1 MDQRLCGNSRRKEGR
16 LMNRMTKAILA
27 IFFIAVI
34 TVSMVSITRQIGKS
48 LRLDITDQKLY
59 TLSDGTRQ
67 ILDGLKQP
75 ITIKLFYSQAAS
87 MKAPD
92 QIRFFSNY
100 YEYVRAVLEEYVSQ
114 SKGMVK
120 LEVIDPRPYSEEE
133 MAAIRYG
140 LKQFN
145 ISQEEKFFFG
155 LVVQTQ
161 FGVTKIIEFFTPDR
175 QNFVEYDI
183 SYLIDTA
190 MTRQKSR
197 VGILSSLPVVG
208 DDTSGYMAYMMKM
221 QGQQPRPAWGLA
233 QQLKQKYEVSSIP
246 ADTETISGIDI
257 LMVIH
262 PKKLPDKTLF
272 AIDQY
277 ILNGGRAIIFVDP
290 HCVIDRPS
298 PQAQFD
304 PQMSMESNLE
314 PLFKTWGIEMPS
326 MTFAGDVAL
335 AETGAVSPN
344 GRSEKIL
351 GILTLT
357 KKEKCFNPDSPV
369 TAMLNTITMMFPG
382 VLKKLSAE
390 SKDNAPLGIQYAPL
404 LKTTSKGNAWKVENI
419 YELMNPDYAEFLRRF
434 REGTEPVVMGYMLTG
449 KFKSAF
455 PEGVEFE
462 EKSPQSDP
470 KKTQQQPPVK
480 KKLTGIAQAKESCA
494 VAVFADVDFISD
506 IVAYRSHPL
515 FGMMV
520 VGDNSSL
527 VLNTLDD
534 LCGSTALMAVRSRG
548 SYSRPFEKVDKIE
561 EEAAART
568 AEKESEIQKQIKGF
582 EQELNSKLASLDKNE
597 NELINKTIL
606 ADKRDIELKLREAE
620 KNLRDVKMSKVQ
632 QIEKLGLRLK
642 NFCMLP
648 GPVLVLVLAIGLG
661 LRRSFKR
668 RNYISHASDS

>member
-1 MDQRLCGNSRRKEGR
+1 
-16 LMNRMTKAILA
+16 MNRMAKAILA
-27 IFFIAVI
+27 LFFIAVI
-34 TVSMVSITRQIGKS
+34 TVSMVSITRQIGRS

-75 ITIKLFYSQAAS
+75 ITIKLFYSQTAS

-120 LEVIDPRPYSEEE
+120 LEVIDPRPYTEEE

-161 FGVTKIIEFFTPDR
+161 FGVTKNIEFFTPDR

-197 VGILSSLPVVG
+197 VGILSSLPVMG
-208 DDTSGYMAYMMKM
+208 DDASGYMAYMMKM
-221 QGQQPRPAWGLA
+221 QGQQIRPAWGLV
-233 QQLKQKYEVSSIP
+233 QQLKQKYEVRSIA
-246 ADTETISGIDI
+246 ADTEKISDIDTLI
-257 LMVIH
+257 VIH
-262 PKKLPDKTLF
+262 PKKLPDKTQF

-277 ILNGGRAIIFVDP
+277 ILNGGRAMIFADP
-290 HCVIDRPS
+290 HCVVDRPS

-314 PLFKTWGIEMPS
+314 VLFKTWGLEMPS

-335 AETGAVSPN
+335 AETGALSADS
-344 GRSEKIL
+344 RAEKIL

-369 TAMLNTITMMFPG
+369 TAMLNTVTTMFPG
-382 VLKKLSAE
+382 VLKKLPAE
-390 SKDNAPLGIQYAPL
+390 SGDKAPLDIHYAPL
-404 LKTTSKGNAWKVENI
+404 LRTTSKGNAWKVENI
-419 YELMNPDYAEFLRRF
+419 YELMSPNYAEFLRRF
-434 REGTEPVVMGYMLTG
+434 RDGTEPVVMGYMLTG

-455 PEGVEFE
+455 PNGVEFE
-462 EKSPQSDP
+462 ESSPQNDSKEAP
-470 KKTQQQPPVK
+470 KQPPVK
-480 KKLTGIAQAKESCA
+480 KKLTGLTEAKESCA

-506 IVAYRSHPL
+506 AVAFRSHPL
-515 FGMMV
+515 FGMMII
-520 VGDNSSL
+520 GDNSSL

-534 LCGSTALMAVRSRG
+534 LSGSTALMAVRSRG
-548 SYSRPFEKVDKIE
+548 SYSRPFERVNKIE

-568 AEKESEIQKQIKGF
+568 AQKESEIQAQIKGF
-582 EQELNSKLASLDKNE
+582 EQELNQKLASLDQKE

-606 ADKRDIELKLREAE
+606 AEKRDIELKLREAE

-632 QIEKLGLRLK
+632 QIEKLGSRIK

-648 GPVLVLVLAIGLG
+648 GPALILVLAVGLG

>member
-1 MDQRLCGNSRRKEGR
+1 
-16 LMNRMTKAILA
+16 MNRMTKAILA

-34 TVSMVSITRQIGKS
+34 TISLISITRQIGKS

-67 ILDGLKQP
+67 ILNGLKQP
-75 ITIKLFYSQAAS
+75 ITVKLFYSQTAS
-87 MKAPD
+87 TKALD
-92 QIRFFSNY
+92 QIRFFTNY

-120 LEVIDPRPYSEEE
+120 LEVIDPRPYTEEE

-161 FGVTKIIEFFTPDR
+161 FGVTKTIEFFTPDR
-175 QNFVEYDI
+175 QIFVEYDI
-183 SYLIDTA
+183 SSLIDTA

-197 VGILSSLPVVG
+197 VGILSSLPVIG
-208 DDTSGYMAYMMKM
+208 DDASGYMAYMMKM
-221 QGQQPRPAWGLA
+221 QGQQPRPAWGLV
-233 QQLKQKYEVSSIP
+233 QQLKEKYEVSSIP
-246 ADTETISGIDI
+246 ADTEKISDIDI

-277 ILNGGRAIIFVDP
+277 ILNGGRTMIFTDP
-290 HCVIDRPS
+290 HCIADRPS
-298 PQAQFD
+298 PQAQMD
-304 PQMSMESNLE
+304 SQPSMESNLE
-314 PLFKTWGIEMPS
+314 PLFKTWGMEMPP

-335 AETGAVSPN
+335 AEEGALSPN
-344 GRSEKIL
+344 SRAEKIL

-357 KKEKCFNPDSPV
+357 KKEKCFNSDSPV
-369 TAMLNTITMMFPG
+369 TAMLNTVTVMFPG
-382 VLKKLSAE
+382 VLKKLPAQSDG
-390 SKDNAPLGIQYAPL
+390 KAPLDIQYAPL
-404 LKTTSKGNAWKVENI
+404 IKTTSKGNEWKVGNRD
-419 YELMNPDYAEFLRRF
+419 ELMSPDYAEFLRRF
-434 REGTEPVVMGYMLTG
+434 RDGTEPVVMGYMLTG

-455 PEGVEFE
+455 PNGVEFE
-462 EKSPQSDP
+462 EKPAQNDSRNAA
-470 KKTQQQPPVK
+470 KQPPVK
-480 KKLTGIAQAKESCA
+480 KKLTGIAEAKESCA

-506 IVAYRSHPL
+506 LVAYRNHPL
-515 FGMMV
+515 FGTMV
-520 VGDNSSL
+520 IGDNSSL

-534 LCGSTALMAVRSRG
+534 LSGSTALMAVRSRG
-548 SYSRPFEKVDKIE
+548 SYSRPFERVDKIE
-561 EEAAART
+561 QEAAART
-568 AEKESEIQKQIKGF
+568 TQKETEIQAQIKGF
-582 EQELNSKLASLDKNE
+582 EKELNEKLASLDQKE

-606 ADKRDIELKLREAE
+606 TEKRDIELKLREAE

-632 QIEKLGLRLK
+632 QIEKLGVQIK

-648 GPVLVLVLAIGLG
+648 GPALVLVLAVGLG

>member
-1 MDQRLCGNSRRKEGR
+1 
-16 LMNRMTKAILA
+16 MNRMTKTILA
-27 IFFIAVI
+27 IFFIAAI
-34 TVSMVSITRQIGKS
+34 TISMVSITRQIGKS

-67 ILDGLKQP
+67 ILNGLKQP
-75 ITIKLFYSQAAS
+75 ISIKLFYSQTAS
-87 MKAPD
+87 TKAPD
-92 QIRFFSNY
+92 QIRFFTNY
-100 YEYVRAVLEEYVSQ
+100 YGYVRAVLDEYVSQ
-114 SKGMVK
+114 SKGMIK
-120 LEVIDPRPYSEEE
+120 LEVIDPRPYTDEE

-155 LVVQTQ
+155 VVVQTQ
-161 FGVTKIIEFFTPDR
+161 FGVTKTIEFFTPDR

-183 SYLIDTA
+183 SSLIDTA

-197 VGILSSLPVVG
+197 VGILSSLPVMG
-208 DDTSGYMAYMMKM
+208 DDASGYMAYMMKM
-221 QGQQPRPAWGLA
+221 QGQQPRPAWGLV

-246 ADTETISGIDI
+246 ADTEKISDIDI

-277 ILNGGRAIIFVDP
+277 ILNGGRAMIFADP
-290 HCVIDRPS
+290 HCVVDRPS
-298 PQAQFD
+298 PQAQMD
-304 PQMSMESNLE
+304 PGQMSMESNLE
-314 PLFKTWGIEMPS
+314 PLFKTWGMEMPS

-335 AETGAVSPN
+335 AEEGALSPN
-344 GRSEKIL
+344 SRAEKIL

-357 KKEKCFNPDSPV
+357 KKKNCFNSDSPV
-369 TAMLNTITMMFPG
+369 TAMLNTVTVMFPG
-382 VLKKLSAE
+382 VLKKLPAE
-390 SKDNAPLGIQYAPL
+390 ADGKASLGIQYAPL
-404 LKTTSKGNAWKVENI
+404 IKTTSKGNEWKVGNM

-434 REGTEPVVMGYMLTG
+434 RDGTEPVVMGYVLTG

-455 PEGVEFE
+455 PNGVEFE
-462 EKSPQSDP
+462 EKPAQSDS
-470 KKTQQQPPVK
+470 KDAEKQPPVT
-480 KKLTGIAQAKESCA
+480 KKLTGMIESKESCA

-506 IVAYRSHPL
+506 VAAYRNHPL
-515 FGMMV
+515 FGTIV
-520 VGDNSSL
+520 VGDNSNL

-534 LCGSTALMAVRSRG
+534 LSGSTALMAVRSRG

-561 EEAAART
+561 QEAAART
-568 AEKESEIQKQIKGF
+568 VQKESEIQAQIKVF
-582 EQELNSKLASLDKNE
+582 EQELNQKLASLDQKE

-606 ADKRDIELKLREAE
+606 AEKRDIELKLREAE
-620 KNLRDVKMSKVQ
+620 KKLRDVKMSKVQ
-632 QIEKLGLRLK
+632 QIEKLGLRIK

-648 GPVLVLVLAIGLG
+648 GPAMVLVLAVGLG

>member
-1 MDQRLCGNSRRKEGR
+1 
-16 LMNRMTKAILA
+16 MTKAILA
-27 IFFIAVI
+27 LFFIAVI
-34 TVSMVSITRQIGKS
+34 SVSMVSITRQIGKS

-75 ITIKLFYSQAAS
+75 ITIKLFYSQTAS

-92 QIRFFSNY
+92 QIRFFTNY
-100 YEYVRAVLEEYVSQ
+100 YEYVKAVLEEYVSQ

-120 LEVIDPRPYSEEE
+120 LEVIDPRPYTDEE

-161 FGVTKIIEFFTPDR
+161 FGITKTIEFFTPDR

-197 VGILSSLPVVG
+197 VGILSSLPVMG
-208 DDTSGYMAYMMKM
+208 DDASGYMAYMMKM
-221 QGQQPRPAWGLA
+221 QGQQPRPAWGLV
-233 QQLKQKYEVSSIP
+233 QQLKENHEVSAIP
-246 ADTETISGIDI
+246 ADTEKISDIDI

-277 ILNGGRAIIFVDP
+277 ILNGGRAVIFTDP
-290 HCVIDRPS
+290 QCVVDRPA

-314 PLFKTWGIEMPS
+314 PLFKAWGIEMPS

-335 AETGAVSPN
+335 AEVGAVSAN
-344 GRSEKIL
+344 SRAEKIL

-357 KKEKCFNPDSPV
+357 KKENCFSSDSPV
-369 TAMLNTITMMFPG
+369 TAMLNTVTMMFPG
-382 VLKKLSAE
+382 VLKKLPAE
-390 SKDNAPLGIQYAPL
+390 SEDKAADIHCAPL
-404 LKTTSKGNAWKVENI
+404 LKTTPKGNSWKVANV
-419 YELMNPDYAEFLRRF
+419 YELMSPDYAEFLRRF

-462 EKSPQSDP
+462 ETPPQNDSQDAE
-470 KKTQQQPPVK
+470 KQPPVK
-480 KKLTGIAQAKESCA
+480 KRLTGLTEASESCA
-494 VAVFADVDFISD
+494 VVVFADVDFISD
-506 IVAYRSHPL
+506 VVAYRNHPL
-515 FGMMV
+515 FGLMII
-520 VGDNSSL
+520 GDNSSL

-534 LCGSTALMAVRSRG
+534 LSGSTALMAVRSRG

-568 AEKESEIQKQIKGF
+568 AQKESEIQAQIKGF
-582 EQELNSKLASLDKNE
+582 EQELNQKLASLDQKE

-606 ADKRDIELKLREAE
+606 TEKRDIELKLRKAE

-632 QIEKLGLRLK
+632 QIEKLGMQIK
-642 NFCMLP
+642 NLCMLP
-648 GPVLVLVLAIGLG
+648 GPALILVLAIVLG